1 MKLLKKLVLAGITS
15 PSTISHYY
23 SSDSVST
30 DTILSRCLRNLKE
43 LINRLSSYVLLGKRS
58 HLVKPTFNHFNQ
70 SNTDARLVPYEN
82 SCAIDW
88 APVIKTTT
96 SIKSCGANNRMQL
109 DEFNNHSLANRSVLC
124 VGGRMKLYPAYNQLI
139 ENFGGHLMTF
149 HGNSSDHLDNLSQLL
164 TDADMVICPIDCV
177 NHDAFLIVKC
187 YCKYSGKP
195 CVLLDRSEINTFSRG
210 VNILAI
216 MATK

>member
-1 MKLLKKLVLAGITS
+1 MKLFKKLVLAGITS
-15 PSTISHYY
+15 PSTISHYS

-30 DTILSRCLRNLKE
+30 DAILSLCLHNLKE
-43 LINRLSSYVLLGKRS
+43 LINRLRSYALLGKRS
-58 HLVKPTFNHFNQ
+58 HLVKSTFNHFNQ
-70 SNTDARLVPYEN
+70 NDTNTHLVSYED
-82 SCAIDW
+82 SCTLDW
-88 APVIKTTT
+88 APVIKATS
-96 SIKSCGANNRMQL
+96 SIKSCSANNRMQL
-109 DEFNNHSLANRSVLC
+109 DEFNNHPLANRSVLC
-124 VGGRMKLYPAYNQLI
+124 VGGRMKYYPAYNQLI

-164 TDADMVICPIDCV
+164 TNTDMVICPIDCV